1 MSFNWSSVSGV
12 PGIVCRPCRI
22 TAVRRSS
29 VGGAPLGI
37 AFSFVSACNPGPF
50 SGRVDVG

>member
-1 MSFNWSSVSGV
+1 
-12 PGIVCRPCRI
+12 
-22 TAVRRSS
+22 

-37 AFSFVSACNPGPF
+37 AFSFVSACNQGPF